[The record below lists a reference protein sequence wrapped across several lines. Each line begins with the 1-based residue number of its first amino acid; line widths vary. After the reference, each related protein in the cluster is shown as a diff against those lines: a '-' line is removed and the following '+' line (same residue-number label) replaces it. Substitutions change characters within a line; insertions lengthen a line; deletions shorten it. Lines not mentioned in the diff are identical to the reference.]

1 MEGNLRSKLYKAEI
15 ALIKALPFLLAV
27 LYLIATI
34 LDYYMISSTII
45 NYIALG
51 ILYVF
56 IYISSYVFKFCEYH
70 RMPIHYIVLI
80 NILSVYDVY
89 IGIPLDTFRLM
100 QMYAIVTCLFIFLTV
115 YLYVKNHKKP
125 TSEEIMVTQRKIN
138 IPIFDYK
145 LTIVIFDK
153 WEEVEHLFDGGPEP
167 RAITKTRYGASL
179 VAINSKKRGQYYP

>member
-15 ALIKALPFLLAV
+15 TLIKALPFLLAV
-27 LYLIATI
+27 LYLIATV

-56 IYISSYVFKFCEYH
+56 IYISSYVSKFCEYH

-100 QMYAIVTCLFIFLTV
+100 QMYAIVTCLFVFLTV

-125 TSEEIMVTQRKIN
+125 TSKDN
-138 IPIFDYK
+138 
-145 LTIVIFDK
+145 
-153 WEEVEHLFDGGPEP
+153 
-167 RAITKTRYGASL
+167 
-179 VAINSKKRGQYYP
+179 

>member
-34 LDYYMISSTII
+34 LDYYMMSSTII

-51 ILYVF
+51 IVYVF
-56 IYISSYVFKFCEYH
+56 IYISSYVFKFSEYH

-80 NILSVYDVY
+80 NLLSIYDVY

-100 QMYAIVTCLFIFLTV
+100 QMYAIITCLFIFLTV

-125 TSEEIMVTQRKIN
+125 TGEN
-138 IPIFDYK
+138 
-145 LTIVIFDK
+145 
-153 WEEVEHLFDGGPEP
+153 
-167 RAITKTRYGASL
+167 
-179 VAINSKKRGQYYP
+179 N

>member
-15 ALIKALPFLLAV
+15 TLIKALPFLLAV
-27 LYLIATI
+27 LYLIATV

-56 IYISSYVFKFCEYH
+56 IYISSYVFKFYEYH

-100 QMYAIVTCLFIFLTV
+100 QMYAIVTCLFVFLTV

-125 TSEEIMVTQRKIN
+125 TSKDN
-138 IPIFDYK
+138 
-145 LTIVIFDK
+145 
-153 WEEVEHLFDGGPEP
+153 
-167 RAITKTRYGASL
+167 
-179 VAINSKKRGQYYP
+179 

>member
-15 ALIKALPFLLAV
+15 TLIKALPFLLAV
-27 LYLIATI
+27 LYLIATV

-56 IYISSYVFKFCEYH
+56 IYISSYVFKFCGYH

-100 QMYAIVTCLFIFLTV
+100 QMYAIVTCLFVFLTV

-125 TSEEIMVTQRKIN
+125 TSKDN
-138 IPIFDYK
+138 
-145 LTIVIFDK
+145 
-153 WEEVEHLFDGGPEP
+153 
-167 RAITKTRYGASL
+167 
-179 VAINSKKRGQYYP
+179 

>member
-27 LYLIATI
+27 LYLIATV

-56 IYISSYVFKFCEYH
+56 IYISFHVFKFCAYH

-100 QMYAIVTCLFIFLTV
+100 QMYAIITCLFIFLTV

-125 TSEEIMVTQRKIN
+125 TSKDN
-138 IPIFDYK
+138 
-145 LTIVIFDK
+145 
-153 WEEVEHLFDGGPEP
+153 
-167 RAITKTRYGASL
+167 
-179 VAINSKKRGQYYP
+179 

>member
-34 LDYYMISSTII
+34 LDYYMMSSTII

-51 ILYVF
+51 IVYVF
-56 IYISSYVFKFCEYH
+56 IYISSYVFKFCEYR

-80 NILSVYDVY
+80 NLLSIYDVY

-100 QMYAIVTCLFIFLTV
+100 QMYAIITCLFIFLTV

-125 TSEEIMVTQRKIN
+125 TGEN
-138 IPIFDYK
+138 
-145 LTIVIFDK
+145 
-153 WEEVEHLFDGGPEP
+153 
-167 RAITKTRYGASL
+167 
-179 VAINSKKRGQYYP
+179 N

>member
-34 LDYYMISSTII
+34 LDYYMMSSTII

-51 ILYVF
+51 IVYVF
-56 IYISSYVFKFCEYH
+56 IYISSYVFKFYEYH
-70 RMPIHYIVLI
+70 RMPVHYIVLI
-80 NILSVYDVY
+80 NLLSIYDVY

-100 QMYAIVTCLFIFLTV
+100 QMYAIITCLFIFLTV

-125 TSEEIMVTQRKIN
+125 TGEN
-138 IPIFDYK
+138 
-145 LTIVIFDK
+145 
-153 WEEVEHLFDGGPEP
+153 
-167 RAITKTRYGASL
+167 
-179 VAINSKKRGQYYP
+179 N

>member
-70 RMPIHYIVLI
+70 RMLIHYIVLI

-125 TSEEIMVTQRKIN
+125 TSKDN
-138 IPIFDYK
+138 
-145 LTIVIFDK
+145 
-153 WEEVEHLFDGGPEP
+153 
-167 RAITKTRYGASL
+167 
-179 VAINSKKRGQYYP
+179 

>member
-56 IYISSYVFKFCEYH
+56 IYISSYVFKFYEYH

-125 TSEEIMVTQRKIN
+125 TSKDN
-138 IPIFDYK
+138 
-145 LTIVIFDK
+145 
-153 WEEVEHLFDGGPEP
+153 
-167 RAITKTRYGASL
+167 
-179 VAINSKKRGQYYP
+179 

>member
-56 IYISSYVFKFCEYH
+56 IYISSYVFKFWEYH

-125 TSEEIMVTQRKIN
+125 TSKDN
-138 IPIFDYK
+138 
-145 LTIVIFDK
+145 
-153 WEEVEHLFDGGPEP
+153 
-167 RAITKTRYGASL
+167 
-179 VAINSKKRGQYYP
+179 

>member
-27 LYLIATI
+27 LYLIATV

-56 IYISSYVFKFCEYH
+56 IYISSYVFKFLEYH

-100 QMYAIVTCLFIFLTV
+100 QMYAIVTCLFVFLTV

-125 TSEEIMVTQRKIN
+125 TSKDN
-138 IPIFDYK
+138 
-145 LTIVIFDK
+145 
-153 WEEVEHLFDGGPEP
+153 
-167 RAITKTRYGASL
+167 
-179 VAINSKKRGQYYP
+179 

>member
-27 LYLIATI
+27 LYLIATV

-56 IYISSYVFKFCEYH
+56 IYISSYVFKFYEYH

-125 TSEEIMVTQRKIN
+125 TSKDN
-138 IPIFDYK
+138 
-145 LTIVIFDK
+145 
-153 WEEVEHLFDGGPEP
+153 
-167 RAITKTRYGASL
+167 
-179 VAINSKKRGQYYP
+179 